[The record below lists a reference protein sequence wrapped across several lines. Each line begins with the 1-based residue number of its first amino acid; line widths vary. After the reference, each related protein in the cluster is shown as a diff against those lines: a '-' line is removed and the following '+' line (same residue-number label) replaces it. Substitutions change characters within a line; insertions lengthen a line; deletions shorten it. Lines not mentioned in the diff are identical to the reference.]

1 MANIYSDNIASI
13 IDDGKI
19 EARRHRSRLVRPE
32 HLLMAMLKK
41 RGTAVDTVI
50 DSLNVN
56 KADVTI
62 ECDGEEVVVGG
73 AVEISLD
80 AKKEELT

>member
-1 MANIYSDNIASI
+1 MSILLLGVDMPKKGEFSHYRIY
-13 IDDGKI
+13 DDG
-19 EARRHRSRLVRPE
+19 
-32 HLLMAMLKK
+32 
-41 RGTAVDTVI
+41 
-50 DSLNVN
+50 
-56 KADVTI
+56 DVTV